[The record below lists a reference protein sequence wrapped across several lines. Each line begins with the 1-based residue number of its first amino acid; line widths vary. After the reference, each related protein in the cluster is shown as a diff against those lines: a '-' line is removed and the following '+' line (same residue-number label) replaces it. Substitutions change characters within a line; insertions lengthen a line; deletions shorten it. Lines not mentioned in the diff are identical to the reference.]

1 MTPAQCRTARAI
13 LGWSQADLA
22 KASIT
27 VPEGVIAD
35 FENGAWIRAAD
46 LVALQSTLER
56 AAIEFNK
63 DGVRLRKADR

>member
-35 FENGAWIRAAD
+35 FENGAWIRAVD
-46 LVALQSTLER
+46 LVAIKDALER
-56 AAIEFNK
+56 AGIEISE
-63 DGVRLRKADR
+63 GRVRLRKDRP